1 MIRRVALPIL
11 LVAFCV
17 GVGAAPAQASR
28 GLQSKAL
35 LQMSPEHP
43 LPPPEAQ
50 IEGACGLAVSG
61 AALYVADYYHRTVDR
76 FSTSGV
82 YVSQIALPGGAI
94 DGRAINTLDGVC
106 GLAAGP
112 GGALYGNEWH
122 QGVKRLL
129 PSERVFDE
137 AESTGLATDE
147 AGNVYV
153 DERSRVAVYEPSGE
167 PVMEGAEP
175 LLVGEGAIGDGYG
188 VAVSPDGERVYVAD
202 AATDTVELFEPA
214 SDPSTPVASIA
225 PLGGFASLADASLAV
240 DPSDGHLLVVANT
253 QPGFVHPAA
262 AVYEFDAVGAY
273 LGKLTGSPVF
283 GAPSGIALSTTGTLY
298 VTDGDSE
305 KSNVYLYFPYGGA
318 TSAAPASPAAPAA
331 GTSVQSAPEASPA
344 PSPAPATAPAA
355 KPRPA
360 ASRTAHAS
368 RHRHRH
374 RGGGGRS
381 LVQKGP
387 IRVAVSGGL
396 APTRLPR
403 AGAAPVNVTVGGL
416 ISSTDPS
423 SPPQLRRVSFAFN
436 RAGRLDTEG
445 LPRCRLS
452 DIDPSSTRQAL
463 AACRGALV
471 GEGRFAAAVR
481 LPEQSPFP
489 SDGKVLAFNGV
500 LHGKPV
506 VFAHI
511 YGTKPVP
518 TSVVLVLRVHHS
530 RGAFGTRMDA
540 SLAGLTGEWGYVRSI
555 TLRLGRKFSYQGRRR
570 SYLSAGCP
578 APKGFP
584 GAVFPLAR
592 ASFSFAGGKTLSAT
606 LTRSCRVR

>member
-1 MIRRVALPIL
+1 M
-11 LVAFCV
+11 
-17 GVGAAPAQASR
+17 
-28 GLQSKAL
+28 
-35 LQMSPEHP
+35 
-43 LPPPEAQ
+43 
-50 IEGACGLAVSG
+50 
-61 AALYVADYYHRTVDR
+61 ADYYHRTVDR

-436 RAGRLDTEG
+436 RAGRLDTKG

-481 LPEQSPFP
+481 PRR
-489 SDGKVLAFNGV
+489 A
-500 LHGKPV
+500 
-506 VFAHI
+506 
-511 YGTKPVP
+511 VP
-518 TSVVLVLRVHHS
+518 TWTARCWPSTASCTESPSSSPTSTAPSPSPPRWFSCSGSTIPAAPSAPAWTPRWPASPANRATCARSPCASGASSPTRAAAAPTSRPVAPPPRASPARSV
-530 RGAFGTRMDA
+530 
-540 SLAGLTGEWGYVRSI
+540 
-555 TLRLGRKFSYQGRRR
+555 
-570 SYLSAGCP
+570 
-578 APKGFP
+578 
-584 GAVFPLAR
+584 PLAR